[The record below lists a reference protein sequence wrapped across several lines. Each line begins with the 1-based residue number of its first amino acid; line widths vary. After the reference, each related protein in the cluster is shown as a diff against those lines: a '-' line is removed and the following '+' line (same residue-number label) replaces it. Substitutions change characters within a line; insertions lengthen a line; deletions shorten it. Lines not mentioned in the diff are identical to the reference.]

1 MKHNAT
7 IIIQAHSLLLL
18 SPYGNRAISR
28 YPAGA
33 ETRPSDVWH
42 GIRVESDLLPLRE
55 SVATLLAGLTVN
67 RVRFIRRCNVGLA
80 QVGYGDLDLDVP
92 VPDAGPADTQPS
104 TRVGN
109 PQFAALQR
117 KLHAARNTLYRARTM
132 KRERGH
138 AIPIDVLEA
147 RVQACQDALRAY
159 SAQVYDDSK
168 RSPVQKLTGLEGLYI
183 ACRCR
188 SLRGTRGIMP
198 ECDPDSTGPYV
209 TFWDANR

>member
-1 MKHNAT
+1 MNTQHT
-7 IIIQAHSLLLL
+7 VVIQAHSLLLL
-18 SPYGNRAISR
+18 SPYGNRAVSR
-28 YPAGA
+28 YPADA

-42 GIRVESDLLPLRE
+42 GIRVESDPLPLRE
-55 SVATLLAGLTVN
+55 SVATLLAGLTIN
-67 RVRFIRRCNVGLA
+67 RVRFLRRCNVGLA
-80 QVGYGDLDLDVP
+80 QVGYGDVDAP

-109 PQFAALQR
+109 PQFASLQR
-117 KLHAARNTLYRARTM
+117 KLFSARAALSRAKATVRT
-132 KRERGH
+132 RGH

-159 SAQVYDDSK
+159 SAQVHDDSK
-168 RSPVQKLTGLEGLYI
+168 RNPVQKLTGTDGLYI

-188 SLRGTRGIMP
+188 SLRGTRGVMP
-198 ECDPDSTGPYV
+198 TCDADSTGPYV